1 MKTDMNWKPNT
12 SQLLAAGLLLLGCAA
27 YCLPW
32 LTNPGSGLSL
42 GAYDLAE
49 WTSLH
54 PAVRSGNPALLTTL
68 LLRLPL
74 ACLGLIISIGLLRG
88 KLGFAFLLIV
98 LTGIALLPPLE
109 FFTQYRDD
117 PNYQQQFFLALFT
130 IATGVLSMAIR
141 PESLIKS
148 LVILLAV
155 VGAGSSLVGLL
166 QGYALLEQFKMPTQ
180 FGLGGIG
187 FVAIYA
193 ISATY
198 FLWANKWSIKQT
210 R

>member
-1 MKTDMNWKPNT
+1 MRWKPNS
-12 SQLLAAGLLLLGCAA
+12 SQLLTVMLLVLGCAA
-27 YCLPW
+27 YSLPW

-54 PAVRSGNPALLTTL
+54 PTVRSGNPALLTTL

-74 ACLGLIISIGLLRG
+74 ACLGLIISIGFLRE
-88 KLGFAFLLIV
+88 KLGFAVLVIV

-130 IATGVLSMAIR
+130 IATGILSIAIR
-141 PESLIKS
+141 PEILIKS
-148 LVILLAV
+148 LVILLVV
-155 VGAGSSLVGLL
+155 VGAGSSLAGLL
-166 QGYALLEQFKMPTQ
+166 QGYSLLEQFKLPTQ

-187 FVAIYA
+187 LVAIYA
-193 ISATY
+193 ISIFY
-198 FLWANKWSIKQT
+198 FLWANKESIKQT

>member
-1 MKTDMNWKPNT
+1 MKWELNS
-12 SQLLAAGLLLLGCAA
+12 SQLLTVIMLLVLGCTA
-27 YCLPW
+27 YSLPW
-32 LTNPGSGLSL
+32 LMNPGSGLSL

-74 ACLGLIISIGLLRG
+74 ACLGLIISIGFLRR
-88 KLGFAFLLIV
+88 KLIFAVVVIV
-98 LTGIALLPPLE
+98 LTGSALLPPLE

-141 PESLIKS
+141 PDHLTKS
-148 LVILLAV
+148 LVILLAI
-155 VGAGSSLVGLL
+155 VGAGSSLAGLL
-166 QGYALLEQFKMPTQ
+166 QGYALLEQFKLPTQ

-187 FVAIYA
+187 LVAFYA
-193 ISATY
+193 ISTLY